1 MGNTQSMKKINYE
14 DMQTVTKNPEIYLI
28 INTLSPSDQK
38 CLIVNTTVAE
48 EEEILIN
55 KYLKENKSIRI
66 IVYGKNCNDDS
77 VQKKYQQLLTLGFYN
92 IFVYTGGMFEW
103 LLLQDIYDKELF
115 PTTKK
120 ELDLL
125 KYKPNQLLN
134 SIETEEFVLATSNFL
149 ACSLFWFLISSLAI
163 SNRTLVDGS
172 DKRVAHIFWASA
184 FDDFAKTLPAKVLV
198 SSIPE
203 VEAATKEGVIVF

>member
-125 KYKPNQLLN
+125 NL
-134 SIETEEFVLATSNFL
+134 
-149 ACSLFWFLISSLAI
+149 
-163 SNRTLVDGS
+163 
-172 DKRVAHIFWASA
+172 
-184 FDDFAKTLPAKVLV
+184 
-198 SSIPE
+198 
-203 VEAATKEGVIVF
+203 

>member
-103 LLLQDIYDKELF
+103 LLLQDIYDKDLF

-134 SIETEEFVLATSNFL
+134 IALLEY
-149 ACSLFWFLISSLAI
+149 
-163 SNRTLVDGS
+163 
-172 DKRVAHIFWASA
+172 
-184 FDDFAKTLPAKVLV
+184 
-198 SSIPE
+198 
-203 VEAATKEGVIVF
+203 

>member
-14 DMQTVTKNPEIYLI
+14 DTQTVTKNPEIYLI

-134 SIETEEFVLATSNFL
+134 IALLEY
-149 ACSLFWFLISSLAI
+149 
-163 SNRTLVDGS
+163 
-172 DKRVAHIFWASA
+172 
-184 FDDFAKTLPAKVLV
+184 
-198 SSIPE
+198 
-203 VEAATKEGVIVF
+203 